1 MRKCDGSFFTWCTLL
16 LIRLLLRADCEGEK
30 DSFLA
35 SLVSFDIIVL
45 FCFALSSEAFEL
57 FFFLKFVKIQAAV

>member
-1 MRKCDGSFFTWCTLL
+1 MRGK
-16 LIRLLLRADCEGEK
+16 K

-45 FCFALSSEAFEL
+45 FCFALSSEAFKL
-57 FFFLKFVKIQAAV
+57 FFS